1 MKFLNR
7 ETSPIAAAVWTQI
20 DGVFT
25 PLLSQRLKLR
35 SLVGFTPV
43 PFETDAVA
51 TGNLKTIIS
60 SEELTLSVRK
70 PIPMVEIR
78 YDFDLPKSIVE
89 AFKRDKPDFDDSVF
103 KKVSNRFSAV
113 ENSLILDGVIEADIE
128 GILNNIPR
136 KPIHAKHT
144 KGLIDAVA
152 SMIAAFGAE
161 FVEGPYK
168 LVLSTATLI
177 KMVAESEGGVS
188 VKSRLETLI
197 GPNFFVVCENIGDD
211 KILALSQRG
220 GDFILYNGL
229 DVSIGFAE
237 EKEESYT
244 LFISESCT
252 FRIINPEAAVLITL

>member
-7 ETSPIAAAVWTQI
+7 ETSAIAAAVWKQI
-20 DGVFT
+20 DAVFT
-25 PLLSQRLKLR
+25 PMLSQRLKLR

-51 TGNLKTIIS
+51 TGELKTLS
-60 SEELTLSVRK
+60 SVKGLTLSARK
-70 PIPMVEIR
+70 PLAMVEIR

-89 AFKRDKPDFDDSVF
+89 VFKRDKSDFDDTIF
-103 KKVSNRFSAV
+103 KEVSNRFSAV
-113 ENSLILDGVIEADIE
+113 ENSLILEGVKGADIE
-128 GILNNIPR
+128 GILNKIPR
-136 KPIHAKHT
+136 KPIHAKDT

-152 SMIAAFGAE
+152 SMIAAFKAE

-177 KMVAESEGGVS
+177 KIVAESEGGVS
-188 VKSRLETLI
+188 VKSRLESLL
-197 GPNFFVVCENIGDD
+197 GADFFVVCESIGDE

-220 GDFILYNGL
+220 GDFLLYNGL

-237 EKEESYT
+237 EKADSYA
-244 LFISESCT
+244 LFITESCT
-252 FRIINPEAAVLITL
+252 FRIINPEAALLITL

>member
-7 ETSPIAAAVWTQI
+7 ETSPIAAAVWSQI

-35 SLVGFTPV
+35 GLVGFTPV
-43 PFETDAVA
+43 AFETDAIA
-51 TGNLKTIIS
+51 TGNLKTLTS
-60 SEELTLSVRK
+60 SEHLTLSVRE
-70 PIPMVEIR
+70 PIRMVEIR
-78 YDFDLPKSIVE
+78 YDFDLPKSVVE

-103 KKVSNRFSAV
+103 KKVSNHFSSV
-113 ENSLILDGVIEADIE
+113 ENSLILEGVSEAEIE
-128 GILNNIPR
+128 GILKKIPR
-136 KPIHAKHT
+136 KPIHAKNT

-177 KMVAESEGGVS
+177 KMVGESEGGVS
-188 VKSRLETLI
+188 VKSRIETLL
-197 GPNFFVVCENIGDD
+197 GANFFVVCESIGDD

-220 GDFILYNGL
+220 GDFAFYNGL
-229 DVSIGFAE
+229 DVSIGFAG
-237 EKEESYT
+237 EKGDSYA
-244 LFISESCT
+244 LFLTESCT
-252 FRIINPEAAVLITL
+252 FRIINPEAALLITL

>member
-7 ETSPIAAAVWTQI
+7 ETSPIATAVWAQI
-20 DGVFT
+20 DAVFT
-25 PLLSQRLKLR
+25 TMLSQRLKLR
-35 SLVGFTPV
+35 SLVGFTSV

-51 TGNLKTIIS
+51 TGNLKTLTS

-70 PIPMVEIR
+70 PMAMVEIR
-78 YDFDLPKSIVE
+78 YDFNLPKSIVE

-103 KKVSNRFSAV
+103 KQASNAFSSV
-113 ENSLILDGVIEADIE
+113 ENSMILEGVKEAEIE

-136 KPIHAKHT
+136 KSIRAEDT

-152 SMIAAFGAE
+152 SMIAAFGGE

-188 VKSRLETLI
+188 VKSRLESLL
-197 GPNFFVVCENIGDD
+197 GADFFVVCESIGDE

-220 GDFILYNGL
+220 GDFVLYNGL
-229 DVSIGFAE
+229 DVSIGFSE
-237 EKEESYT
+237 EKADSYA
-244 LFISESCT
+244 LFLTESCT
-252 FRIINPEAAVLITL
+252 FRIINPEAAVVITL

>member
-7 ETSPIAAAVWTQI
+7 ETSPIATAVWAQI
-20 DGVFT
+20 DAVFT
-25 PLLSQRLKLR
+25 TMLSQRLKLR
-35 SLVGFTPV
+35 SLVGFTSV

-51 TGNLKTIIS
+51 TGNLKTLTS
-60 SEELTLSVRK
+60 SKELTLSVRK
-70 PIPMVEIR
+70 PMAMVEIR
-78 YDFDLPKSIVE
+78 YDFNLPKSIVE

-103 KKVSNRFSAV
+103 KQASNAFSSV
-113 ENSLILDGVIEADIE
+113 ENSMILEGVKEAEIE

-136 KPIHAKHT
+136 KSIRAEDT

-152 SMIAAFGAE
+152 SMIAAFGGE

-188 VKSRLETLI
+188 VKSRLESLL
-197 GPNFFVVCENIGDD
+197 GADFFVVCESIGDE

-220 GDFILYNGL
+220 GDFVLYNGL
-229 DVSIGFAE
+229 DVSIGFSE
-237 EKEESYT
+237 EKADSYA
-244 LFISESCT
+244 LFLTESCT
-252 FRIINPEAAVLITL
+252 FRIINPEAAVVITL